1 MIGRP
6 GPGRRPVE
14 PALAGGDRQIVDR
27 GDAMTHQAALV
38 EFPVLV
44 AVRPKPVARIVPPFI
59 GEAHGDPIA
68 AAGPQLLDE
77 AVVELP
83 GPFAGE
89 ERLDRVT
96 TLEELRAI
104 PPHAVRR
111 I

>member
-1 MIGRP
+1 MVGRP

-14 PALAGGDRQIVDR
+14 LALARGDRQVVDR

-44 AVRPKPVARIVPPFI
+44 AVRPEPVARIVPPFV
-59 GEAHGDPIA
+59 GKTHGDPIA

-77 AVVELP
+77 AVVQLP

-96 TLEELRAI
+96 ALE
-104 PPHAVRR
+104 
-111 I
+111 

>member
-14 PALAGGDRQIVDR
+14 LALAGGDRQVVDR

-44 AVRPKPVARIVPPFI
+44 AVRPEPVARIVPPFV

-77 AVVELP
+77 AVVQLP
-83 GPFAGE
+83 DPFARQ
-89 ERLDRVT
+89 ERVYRLT
-96 TLEELRAI
+96 AL
-104 PPHAVRR
+104 
-111 I
+111 